1 MLGYSEKW
9 HQHSVGKFT
18 VVYQVHIYYAMTTTL
33 VACVLLSL
41 LCESSACLDIL
52 ENDIITL
59 LENSLWCIE
68 CRFTMQW
75 QQCLLPVSYSLI
87 KTVLYVHCPYIVLTV
102 SLCCPYVVLMM
113 SLFQKE
119 PPHELQKMP
128 NHEFQIHHIFCLH
141 HLYRCTIEFML

>member
-119 PPHELQKMP
+119 PPYVTYGLTP
-128 NHEFQIHHIFCLH
+128 PIPDDFSSLFA
-141 HLYRCTIEFML
+141 